1 MQKNSYEYKVLKFA
15 IISFFIG
22 LIIFLA
28 LIPVDYSLSIG
39 WAAGTLVSLLAYLL
53 GILLINSFFKKQK
66 TKSLGFWMGW
76 LRVQVNFFIHAG
88 LFISVVTI
96 NTYASGHTLFGND
109 MNIMYSP
116 INVFTYMGSVS
127 LILIGT
133 LVVQFLSRK
142 EGKHGTS
149 NSNNKC
155 SASSSNKT

>member
-1 MQKNSYEYKVLKFA
+1 MQKNSFEYKVLKFT

-39 WAAGTLVSLLAYLL
+39 WAIGTFVSSLAYLL
-53 GILLINSFFKKQK
+53 GILLINGFFKSKK
-66 TKSLGFWMGW
+66 TKSLGFWVGW
-76 LRVQVNFFIHAG
+76 LRVQVNLFIHAG
-88 LFISVVTI
+88 LFIAVVAI
-96 NTYASGHTLFGND
+96 NTYANGHTLFGNE

-116 INVFTYMGSVS
+116 VNVFTYIGSAS

-149 NSNNKC
+149 NSSSEC
-155 SASSSNKT
+155 SKR